1 MMGNRSLAVLGT
13 VALLLSGCASTPPL
27 GGAPGITVLGSST
40 LPLPAG
46 YSEGTGARPYLVG
59 PGDELLIDVLGIDS
73 LTARKISVD
82 GSGRMSLP
90 MAGVVDAN
98 GLTVAEIEAKVAQ
111 QMKAGFVRNPIV
123 SVNISEARSR
133 RVTVDGQ
140 VRRPGQFP
148 VVGRMSLMQAVARAE
163 GTTEFAKLQDVV
175 IFRTVEGQ
183 RYAALYNLAAIRRG
197 AYDDPE
203 VFPDDVVMVG
213 ESVGRRMFQ
222 TFVQAGTLVAS
233 PIVALIQR

>member
-1 MMGNRSLAVLGT
+1 MMKSRRFGLVGAI
-13 VALLLSGCASTPPL
+13 LLLAGCASTQPL
-27 GGAPGITVLGSST
+27 GGAVGLTVLESST

-46 YSEGTGARPYLVG
+46 IANGDAARPYYVG
-59 PGDELLIDVLGIDS
+59 PGDELLVDVMGIET
-73 LTARKISVD
+73 LTARKFTID
-82 GSGRMSLP
+82 GNGRISLP
-90 MAGVVDAN
+90 MAGVVEAN
-98 GLTVAEIEAKVAQ
+98 GLTVAQVEAKVAQ

-148 VVGRMSLMQAVARAE
+148 IVGRMTLMQAVARAE

-175 IFRTVEGQ
+175 IFRTIGSQ
-183 RYAALYNLAAIRRG
+183 RYAALYNMAAIRRG

-203 VFPDDVVMVG
+203 VFPDDIVMVG
-213 ESVGRRMFQ
+213 ESTGRRMFQ
-222 TFVQAGTLVAS
+222 TIVQAGTLIAS